1 MEQQSR
7 GDSTDRPSKVGALEG
22 VSTDPDSA
30 LAARFGDSA
39 RWRAILDVAAG
50 MFATQGYDATS
61 IQHIADRVGIT
72 KGSMYHYIDSKDDL
86 LFHVLIEIH
95 DVHLRHFDVYA
106 SAPGGPL
113 ERLRAFIEGHV
124 RVNIDEI
131 DRGSIFYLNFDSLS
145 AHRRELILERRR
157 NFDAFVRQVLRDGK
171 REGLVRPELN
181 EEIAALGILTA
192 LNSMYLWWD
201 PSRSADIDVPKQFA
215 DLFIAGVTGTPAQ
228 RD

>member
-1 MEQQSR
+1 MKSQR
-7 GDSTDRPSKVGALEG
+7 NADATDRPTKLGALEG
-22 VSTDPDSA
+22 VSADPESA
-30 LAARFGDSA
+30 LSARFGDST
-39 RWRAILDVAAG
+39 RWRAILDASAA

-86 LFHVLIEIH
+86 LFHILIEIH
-95 DVHLRHFDVYA
+95 DAHLRHFDVYA
-106 SAPGGPL
+106 NAPGGPL

-131 DRGSIFYLNFDSLS
+131 ERGPIFYLNFESLS
-145 AHRRELILERRR
+145 AQRRELILERRR
-157 NFDAFVRQVLRDGK
+157 KFDGFVRQVLRDAK
-171 REGLVRPELN
+171 LDGLVRPDLN

-201 PSRSADIDVPKQFA
+201 SSRSADVDVPKQFA
-215 DLFIAGVTGTPAQ
+215 DLFIAGVVGAPAN